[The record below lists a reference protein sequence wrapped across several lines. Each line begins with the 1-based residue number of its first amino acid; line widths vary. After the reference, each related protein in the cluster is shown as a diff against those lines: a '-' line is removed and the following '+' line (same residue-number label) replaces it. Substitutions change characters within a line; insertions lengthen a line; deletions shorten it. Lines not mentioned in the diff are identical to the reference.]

1 MQTNEIILL
10 IVRIIVIL
18 LALWPYVCLAYLG
31 DIRKIVA
38 ELKGIK
44 NELRE
49 INQLRKKED
58 KQCEDTSTESIG

>member
-31 DIRKIVA
+31 DIRKIVV
-38 ELKGIK
+38 ELKGIQ
-44 NELRE
+44 NEL
-49 INQLRKKED
+49 KKLNKEEQEEEPNLQSD
-58 KQCEDTSTESIG
+58 H

>member
-1 MQTNEIILL
+1 MQTNEVILL
-10 IVRIIVIL
+10 IVRIVVLL

-44 NELRE
+44 AEL
-49 INQLRKKED
+49 KKLNKEEKEKEEEPNLQSD
-58 KQCEDTSTESIG
+58 H

>member
-1 MQTNEIILL
+1 MQTNEVILL
-10 IVRIIVIL
+10 IVRIVVLL

-49 INQLRKKED
+49 MNSLKKKED
-58 KQCEDTSTESIG
+58 KQCEDTSTELIG

>member
-1 MQTNEIILL
+1 MQTNEVILL
-10 IVRIIVIL
+10 IVRIVVLL

-44 NELRE
+44 AEL
-49 INQLRKKED
+49 KKLNKEE
-58 KQCEDTSTESIG
+58 KEKEEEPNLQSAH